1 MTKFKD
7 FLIKLW
13 VYLSFAV
20 VFFFVFKIFYFLISK
35 GISSVNMEFL
45 TQNPQGLPLGTTG
58 GIKSSIIGSFWLMII
73 SMGIS
78 TLLGVFCAIYRVFYC
93 KSEILKSVIS
103 LIIQCIASI
112 PSIIIGMFVYGFF
125 IVTLNISKSLL
136 TASIALSLIVF
147 PFVEVNIEKSIEEI
161 NKNTIKDSFA
171 LGIDKTYMIRKL
183 VMPMISRNII
193 TISLLAGSYAIGATA
208 PLLLTGAVFMNNS
221 VSLFKP
227 VTALPFHLHM
237 LLSQSIAIEKA
248 YATALVLIMILIILH
263 ILAYVV
269 LVFSGGKIVEHIT
282 NK

>member
-35 GISSVNMEFL
+35 EISSVNLEFL

-73 SMGIS
+73 AMGIS

-93 KSEILKSVIS
+93 KSEFLKSVIS

-125 IVTLNISKSLL
+125 IVTLDISKSLL

-147 PFVEVNIEKSIEEI
+147 PFVEVNIEKSIAEI
-161 NKNTIKDSFA
+161 NKNTIKDSFS

-183 VMPMISRNII
+183 IMPMISRNII

-221 VSLFKP
+221 VGLFKP

-263 ILAYVV
+263 ILAYMV

>member
-1 MTKFKD
+1 MIKFKD

-13 VYLSFAV
+13 VYLSFAI
-20 VFFFVFKIFYFLISK
+20 VFLFIFKIMMFLISK
-35 GISSVNMEFL
+35 GLSSVNIEFL
-45 TQNPQGLPLGTTG
+45 TQNPQGLPLGTAG

-73 SMGIS
+73 AMMLSS
-78 TLLGVFCAIYRVFYC
+78 LLGVSCAIYRVFYC
-93 KSEILKSVIS
+93 RAEILKSIIS
-103 LIIQCIASI
+103 LIIQCIASV

-147 PFVEVNIEKSIEEI
+147 PFVEVNIEKSIMEI
-161 NKNTIKDSFA
+161 NNATIKDSLS
-171 LGIDKTYMIRKL
+171 LGIDTTYMIRKL
-183 VMPMISRNII
+183 ILPMISRNVI

-221 VSLFKP
+221 ISLFKP

-237 LLSQSIAIEKA
+237 LLSQSIAVEKA
-248 YATALVLIMILIILH
+248 YATAFVLIMILVFIH
-263 ILAYVV
+263 ILAYIV
-269 LVFSGGKIVEHIT
+269 LVFSGGKLIEHIT

>member
-1 MTKFKD
+1 M
-7 FLIKLW
+7 L
-13 VYLSFAV
+13 
-20 VFFFVFKIFYFLISK
+20 KIFYFLISK
-35 GISSVNMEFL
+35 GISSVNLKFL

-73 SMGIS
+73 AMGIS

-93 KSEILKSVIS
+93 KSKILKSVIS

-136 TASIALSLIVF
+136 TAAIALSLIVF
-147 PFVEVNIEKSIEEI
+147 PFVEVNIEKSIAEI
-161 NKNTIKDSFA
+161 NKNTIKDSFS

-221 VSLFKP
+221 ISLFKP

-269 LVFSGGKIVEHIT
+269 LVFSGGKLVEHIT

>member
-20 VFFFVFKIFYFLISK
+20 VFLFVFKIFYFLISK
-35 GISSVNMEFL
+35 GISSVNLEFL

-73 SMGIS
+73 AMGIS

-93 KSEILKSVIS
+93 KSKILKSVIS

-136 TASIALSLIVF
+136 TAAIALSLIVF
-147 PFVEVNIEKSIEEI
+147 PFVEVNIEKSIAEI
-161 NKNTIKDSFA
+161 NKNTIKDSFS

-221 VSLFKP
+221 ISLFKP

-269 LVFSGGKIVEHIT
+269 LVFSGGKLVEHIT

>member
-35 GISSVNMEFL
+35 EISSVNLEFL

-73 SMGIS
+73 AMGIS

-93 KSEILKSVIS
+93 KSEFLKSVIS

-125 IVTLNISKSLL
+125 IVTLDISKSLL

-147 PFVEVNIEKSIEEI
+147 PFVEVNIEKSIAEI
-161 NKNTIKDSFA
+161 NKNTIKDSFS

-183 VMPMISRNII
+183 IMPMISRNII

-221 VSLFKP
+221 VGLFKP

>member
-20 VFFFVFKIFYFLISK
+20 VFFFVLKIFYFLVSK
-35 GISSVNMEFL
+35 GISSVNLEFL

-73 SMGIS
+73 AMGIS

-93 KSEILKSVIS
+93 KSKILKSVIS

-136 TASIALSLIVF
+136 TAAIALSLIVF
-147 PFVEVNIEKSIEEI
+147 PFVEVNIEKSIAEI
-161 NKNTIKDSFA
+161 NKNTIKDSFS

-193 TISLLAGSYAIGATA
+193 TILLLAGSYAIGATA

-221 VSLFKP
+221 ISLFKP

-269 LVFSGGKIVEHIT
+269 LVFSGGKLVEHIT